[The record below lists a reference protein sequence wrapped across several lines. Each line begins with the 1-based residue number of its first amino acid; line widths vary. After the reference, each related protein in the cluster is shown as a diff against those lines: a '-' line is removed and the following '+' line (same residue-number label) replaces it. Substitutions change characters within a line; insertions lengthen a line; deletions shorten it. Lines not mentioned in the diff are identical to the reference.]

1 MPNSAFE
8 IDSSYF
14 MLKSQTPPDHG
25 IQMAD
30 KVVVWLFRVGQHS
43 SITSMYLPQHKDKDT
58 YREQNRICNST
69 SQE

>member
-14 MLKSQTPPDHG
+14 MLKLHPPGHG

-58 YREQNRICNST
+58 
-69 SQE
+69 

>member
-14 MLKSQTPPDHG
+14 MLKLHTPPGHG

-30 KVVVWLFRVGQHS
+30 KGVVWLFRVGQYSYVH
-43 SITSMYLPQHKDKDT
+43 YQHV
-58 YREQNRICNST
+58 ST
-69 SQE
+69 TA